1 MLNTLL
7 SEGLVGGADR
17 LVALASFGSQHLGGP
32 HVGHAPSRP
41 RRREAVKR
49 TWLNAAV
56 PTNARKMASTTG
68 SLRMLRRLVSS
79 VGTSAGWTDPTA
91 PRRRSPARAIA
102 APVLVP
108 AGNLRTT
115 KRFCS

>member
-1 MLNTLL
+1 MILAGKHPQLSLMAVTTEAGAPAAMTLA
-7 SEGLVGGADR
+7 EIEAYPGDARPQPVG
-17 LVALASFGSQHLGGP
+17 
-32 HVGHAPSRP
+32 
-41 RRREAVKR
+41 
-49 TWLNAAV
+49 
-56 PTNARKMASTTG
+56 
-68 SLRMLRRLVSS
+68 LVSS